1 MGTCNFARP
10 NTSMYYVID
19 TDDEDVYA
27 DIRNS
32 IEHTIE
38 EVVKTKPYTWY
49 VSYGLCG
56 ECNRNYPEMSIGSID
71 YNLYITDSTTEEEYE
86 LIISVVIKTV
96 SGYYSG
102 FILDYDI
109 NLELP
114 AKGSISDSGLDDL
127 LDWAEIE
134 ANTNDVDDIKST
146 IQEIKNT
153 IESVFKD
160 FTDKYECLGTFSN
173 GEAVYKEVEG

>member
-10 NTSMYYVID
+10 NTSQYYVVD
-19 TDDEDVYA
+19 VDDEDVYA
-27 DIRNS
+27 DVRNNV
-32 IEHTIE
+32 EHTLE
-38 EVVKTKPYTWY
+38 EAVKNKPYTWY
-49 VSYGLCG
+49 VDYELCDHY
-56 ECNRNYPEMSIGSID
+56 NRNYPEMSIGSID

-173 GEAVYKEVEG
+173 GEAVYKKVEG